1 MATVLLDSGPVGLL
15 THPHNP
21 PPVVACRHWVARLQV
36 AGWRVIL
43 PEIVDYEICRELL
56 LRGSTVG
63 INHLDW
69 LAGQLEYLPLTSAA
83 MRQAAEFWAAARK
96 AGTPTAGPQELD
108 GDVILAAQAVT
119 LGDPNFM
126 IATSNVGHLGRFVP
140 AELWQNIVP

>member
-1 MATVLLDSGPVGLL
+1 MATVLLNSGPVGLL

-21 PPVVACRHWVARLQV
+21 PPVVACRQWVARLQA

-43 PEIVDYEICRELL
+43 PEITDYEIRRELL

-69 LAGQLEYLPLTSAA
+69 LAGQLEYLPLTTAA

-96 AGTPTAGPQELD
+96 AGAPTAGPHELD
-108 GDVILAAQAVT
+108 GDAILAAQAVT
-119 LGDPNFM
+119 LGEPQFVV
-126 IATSNVGHLGRFVP
+126 ATSNVGHLARFVP
-140 AELWQNIVP
+140 ADLWQNGIP

>member
-21 PPVVACRHWVARLQV
+21 PPVVACRQWVARLQV

-43 PEIVDYEICRELL
+43 PEITDYEVRRELL
-56 LRGSTVG
+56 LRGSAVG

-69 LAGQLEYLPLTSAA
+69 LAGQLEYLALTTDA
-83 MRQAAEFWAAARK
+83 MRRAAEMWAAART

-119 LGDPNFM
+119 LGDPAVLV
-126 IATSNVGHLGRFVP
+126 ATSNVGHLARFVP
-140 AELWQNIVP
+140 ADLWQNITA

>member
-15 THPHNP
+15 THPYNP
-21 PPVVACRHWVARLQV
+21 PPVVACRRWVARLQA

-43 PEIVDYEICRELL
+43 PEITDYEIRRELL
-56 LRGSTVG
+56 LRGSRVG

-69 LAGQLEYLPLTSAA
+69 LAGQLDYLALTTAA

-108 GDVILAAQAVT
+108 GDVILAAQAIT
-119 LGDPNFM
+119 LGDPSFVV
-126 IATSNVGHLGRFVP
+126 ATANVGHLALFVP
-140 AELWQNIVP
+140 ADLWQNIVP

>member
-1 MATVLLDSGPVGLL
+1 
-15 THPHNP
+15 
-21 PPVVACRHWVARLQV
+21 VARLQV

>member
-1 MATVLLDSGPVGLL
+1 MTTVLLDSGPVGLL

-21 PPVVACRHWVARLQV
+21 PPVVACRQWVARLQV

-43 PEIVDYEICRELL
+43 PEIVDYEIRRELL
-56 LRGSTVG
+56 FRGSTVG

-69 LAGQLEYLPLTSAA
+69 LAGQLEYLPLTTAA
-83 MRQAAEFWAAARK
+83 MRQAAEFWAAARTM
-96 AGTPTAGPQELD
+96 GTPTAGPQELD

-126 IATSNVGHLGRFVP
+126 IATSNVGHLGRFVT